1 MGVYQQSIITD
12 AGRSLA
18 ARVLAENKS
27 MVFTYVKTSEYAY
40 PEGTN
45 IPGLTELRDIV
56 QAVQPSSSQ
65 VFNNS
70 MVQVSARFDNDKVAR
85 KYRIETIGLYAR
97 MDSEDDD
104 ILFSVNQAEV
114 PDEVPE
120 HSDVSPSAFIYNIQV
135 TIHNASQI
143 SFTTNP
149 AGTATVQDI
158 LDLEFP
164 QFDDS
169 GSAAGIS
176 SFPDFISKIRNKMDI
191 YQFYRNMKA
200 GLGYVLHKG
209 QLVNNCTSTD
219 ADKPLAAAMGKTLMD
234 KITDTILALTNHKT
248 SGDHDSRYYTES
260 EIDSKLGGKSNTGHT
275 HDDRYYTESE
285 MDTKLGGKANSSHT
299 HSAATQSANG
309 LMSAADK
316 KKLDGI
322 ASGANMLKSDI
333 VNNCTST
340 NTDKPLAALQGKLLM
355 DKYNQLNSDK
365 MDKSKPYY
373 QLWAGS
379 WSSGSLTVS
388 GFSDY
393 NVFLIG
399 VSSIPVPLIG
409 FKFVGY
415 FMAYGIDSYTA
426 QGPRVLCLHANY
438 SGNTL
443 SGLGTSLTMHNYGGT
458 IGIKETFPISHII
471 GIL

>member
-18 ARVLAENKS
+18 ARVLAENRS

-114 PDEVPE
+114 PDEMPE

-169 GSAAGIS
+169 GSVAEIS
-176 SFPDFISKIRNKMDI
+176 SFPDFINKIRNKMDI

-219 ADKPLAAAMGKTLMD
+219 TDKPLAAAMGKTLWD

-260 EIDSKLGGKSNTGHT
+260 EIDTKLGGKANSSHT

-285 MDTKLGGKANSSHT
+285 MNTKL
-299 HSAATQSANG
+299 
-309 LMSAADK
+309 
-316 KKLDGI
+316 
-322 ASGANMLKSDI
+322 SGKSDTSHGHSGMLTTSNI

-340 NTDKPLAALQGKLLM
+340 NTDKPLAANQGKLLM
-355 DKYNQLNSDK
+355 DKYNQLNSDLRYIAIWRTTDINVGVLTAGAEK
-365 MDKSKPYY
+365 FAQTADLTMINGYDTAGIAGYY
-373 QLWAGS
+373 LAGS
-379 WSSGSLTVS
+379 GYTQCTVTQINIDGKKLHWS
-388 GFSDY
+388 
-393 NVFLIG
+393 I
-399 VSSIPVPLIG
+399 
-409 FKFVGY
+409 KK
-415 FMAYGIDSYTA
+415 AY
-426 QGPRVLCLHANY
+426 H
-438 SGNTL
+438 
-443 SGLGTSLTMHNYGGT
+443 
-458 IGIKETFPISHII
+458 K
-471 GIL
+471 